1 MKKVAQR
8 SKEQISSNDYSVRNY
23 SKKNKEGG
31 AAYMPSK
38 LNKIS

>member
-8 SKEQISSNDYSVRNY
+8 SREQIFSNDYSVKNY

-31 AAYMPSK
+31 PAFMPSK